1 MERSERQNIQLR
13 SHLST
18 GALSSKALQERLGMS
33 QTALSRAVQRNKKSL
48 LVLGAAR
55 STRYALRED
64 LDGLGSEIEVFEVDQ
79 QGKVRPYAILYPLA
93 GNQYGWKFKDEK
105 AKLFDHL
112 PYMLQNIRPEGFMG
126 RAFAHGYAAE
136 LGLPDKVSDWSDR
149 QAITALAQRG
159 EDFVGNLIVGKES
172 VQRYLAQARTELA
185 TAIPLDQRLTAF
197 EELAEKAIA
206 GEELGS
212 SAGGEQ
218 PKFTALLKTEGDC
231 QRTIVKF
238 ASRETDEGQRWS
250 DLLVCEYLANE
261 VLIEA
266 DFTAAQTEIL
276 QTDRWTF
283 LQSER
288 FDRVEAWGRLPLYS
302 LMAVASEFVGY
313 CEDWVDAV
321 EQLYDEQL
329 INRDNVEI
337 VRWLNSF
344 GGLIGNTDMHLGN
357 LSLVPTED
365 SFNLA
370 PVYDMTPMFY
380 RPKTGGTLPRKALD
394 AGGLAAKISSNDVS
408 PAAIRFW
415 ESVQDDP
422 RISDGFRQISQENL
436 AVLKSL
442 DEGPTMRF
450 F

>member
-1 MERSERQNIQLR
+1 
-13 SHLST
+13 
-18 GALSSKALQERLGMS
+18 MS
-33 QTALSRAVQRNKKSL
+33 QTALSRVVQRNKKSL

-55 STRYALRED
+55 STRYALREE
-64 LDGLGSEIEVFEVDQ
+64 LGGLGSEIEVFEVDQ
-79 QGKVRPYAILYPLA
+79 QGKVSPYAILYPLA

-105 AKLFDHL
+105 VKLFGHL

-136 LGLPDKVSDWSDR
+136 LGLPDKVSNWSDR

-185 TAIPLDQRLTAF
+185 TAIPLDQRFTAF

-206 GEELGS
+206 GETPGS

-218 PKFTALLKTEGDC
+218 PKFTALLKTEGDY

-238 ASRETDEGQRWS
+238 ASRGTDEGQRWS
-250 DLLVCEYLANE
+250 DLLVCEYLANQ
-261 VLIEA
+261 VLAET

-288 FDRVEAWGRLPLYS
+288 FDRVGAWGRLPLYS
-302 LMAVASEFVGY
+302 LMVVASEFVGY
-313 CEDWVDAV
+313 CKNWVDAV
-321 EQLYDEQL
+321 EQLHDEQF
-329 INRDNVEI
+329 ISRDNVEI
-337 VRWLNSF
+337 VRWLSSF

-357 LSLVPTED
+357 LSLVPAED

-370 PVYDMTPMFY
+370 PVYDMTPMLY
-380 RPKTGGTLPRKALD
+380 RPKAGGTLPSKTLD
-394 AGGLAAKISSNDVS
+394 AGSLAAKISSNDVS
-408 PAAIRFW
+408 LVATRFW
-415 ESVQDDP
+415 EAVQDDP

>member
-64 LDGLGSEIEVFEVDQ
+64 LGGLGSEIEVFEVDQ

-380 RPKTGGTLPRKALD
+380 RPKTGGTLPSKALD

>member
-18 GALSSKALQERLGMS
+18 GALSSKDLQERLGMS

-64 LDGLGSEIEVFEVDQ
+64 LGGLGSEIEVFEVDQ

-337 VRWLNSF
+337 VRWMNSF